1 MRSDKGDLKARAR
14 IRNAALELFGAEG
27 ATGVSLRAVA
37 ARAGVSHALVL
48 HHFGSKEGLRK
59 ECDAYVI
66 SLVRGGPGVEAL
78 EDTAGLAAMLEA
90 AGPVRRYLGRAFMDG
105 TPEAAALYD
114 EIVEATERWLEQGVA
129 EGWAR
134 PSQDPRARAA
144 IYVTWLLAPLA
155 FGEHLSR
162 VLGVPDPHDMDA
174 TLRHSRAG
182 IEIFTGGVFADDRA
196 LTAWE
201 AVRKERRAR

>member
-1 MRSDKGDLKARAR
+1 MRSDKDDLKARAR

-27 ATGVSLRAVA
+27 VTGVGLRAVA

-59 ECDAYVI
+59 ECDTYVI
-66 SLVRGGPGVEAL
+66 SLLRGGPGVEAL

-105 TPEAAALYD
+105 RPEAAALYD

-134 PSQDPRARAA
+134 PSRDPRARAA
-144 IYVTWLLAPLA
+144 IYVTCLLAPLA

-162 VLGVPDPHDMDA
+162 VLGLPDPHDMDA
-174 TLRHSRAG
+174 TLRYSRAG

-201 AVRKERRAR
+201 AVRTERRAR